1 MSTTP
6 REQPGGLPCIK
17 LLTFVEDNAG
27 DGPAYPWVSEGPPV
41 GADDG
46 VHEGAAVVLLHGQLA
61 GLLQDVHEQGP
72 PANISNTGF

>member
-1 MSTTP
+1 MMSTTP

-17 LLTFVEDNAG
+17 SLTFVEDNAG
-27 DGPAYPWVSEGPPV
+27 DGPAYPRVSERPPV
-41 GADDG
+41 RADDG

-72 PANISNTGF
+72 PANISNTG